1 MRILVSRLYAPVYFL
16 GFITLALGLSSR
28 FPEQPGWLLGL
39 LAVAIALSFLV
50 EAWLPYQTEWNRD
63 HRDRWRDI
71 LHAGINE
78 TLSCLGLLAVP
89 LLAALHPGLGLWPT
103 AWPLWLQLLMAML
116 VADLGMTLMHLLSH
130 RLPLLWRLHAVH
142 HSVRRMYGFNGLMKH
157 PLHQTLEALAG
168 TTPLLIL
175 GIPEQVATLL
185 AFAIAIQ
192 LLLQHSN
199 VDMRIG
205 GLRHLF
211 AWAPVHRFHHM
222 KYGKAGDVNFA
233 LFFSFWDRLL
243 GTSFYHPHF
252 RMGSDDLGIGSRPDY
267 PDDYLAQLA
276 APFRSQGPVVP
287 CPTTPD
293 LLLQQP

>member
-1 MRILVSRLYAPVYFL
+1 MRILISRLYAPTFFF
-16 GFITLALGLSSR
+16 GFIALALWLNSGY
-28 FPEQPGWLLGL
+28 PQQPGWLLAL
-39 LAVAIALSFLV
+39 LALAIALSFLA
-50 EAWLPYQTEWNRD
+50 EACLPYCPEWNRD
-63 HRDRWRDI
+63 HRDRQRDA
-71 LHAGINE
+71 LHAAVNE
-78 TLSCLGLLAVP
+78 GLGNLGLLVIP
-89 LLAALHPGLGLWPT
+89 FTAALLPTSGMWPD
-103 AWPLWLQLLMAML
+103 AWPLWLQLLMAVA

-175 GIPEQVATLL
+175 GMPEQVASLL

-211 AWAPVHRFHHM
+211 AWAPMHRFHHM
-222 KYGKAGDVNFA
+222 KYGRAGDVNFA

-243 GTSFYHPHF
+243 GTSFYHPHY

-267 PDDYLAQLA
+267 PDGYLAQLA
-276 APFRSQGPVVP
+276 APFRPQGPVAP
-287 CPTTPD
+287 CPTPPD
-293 LLLQQP
+293 SLLQQP